1 MVGWKHSDFLIQM
14 IRPGTVSAQSEE
26 AVFMKVTLLVRALKK
41 HVVVENEVVIGR
53 DKDCDRRVLS
63 SNVSRKH
70 CRLVIS
76 GSDVGV
82 RNPLS
87 GNGTQI
93 NSQQT
98 ESNVDA
104 EVAEAATVEQT
115 PGKIKSLFRMFGKM
129 KNRTSAGNAVPTP
142 GNSKSSEESGNV
154 AVKPLIVAGSAQF
167 DEETDLTKKLLSSTR
182 KTRSLRMKTKWSYL
196 LTKTKDSPTKANI
209 SMTTVKKR
217 MSIQASRNS

>member
-1 MVGWKHSDFLIQM
+1 
-14 IRPGTVSAQSEE
+14 
-26 AVFMKVTLLVRALKK
+26 MKVTLLVRALKK

-63 SNVSRKH
+63 SNVGRKH

>member
-1 MVGWKHSDFLIQM
+1 
-14 IRPGTVSAQSEE
+14 
-26 AVFMKVTLLVRALKK
+26 MKVTLLVRALKK

-53 DKDCDRRVLS
+53 DEDCDRRVLS

-82 RNPLS
+82 QNLLS

-98 ESNVDA
+98 ESNVDT
-104 EVAEAATVEQT
+104 EVAEAAAVEQT
-115 PGKIKSLFRMFGKM
+115 PGKIKSMFRMFGKM
-129 KNRTSAGNAVPTP
+129 KNRESAGDTVPTP
-142 GNSKSSEESGNV
+142 GNSESSEESGNV

-167 DEETDLTKKLLSSTR
+167 DEETVVCDQENAFTSDEDEMELLADEDEGLSDEGEYFDDDGEE
-182 KTRSLRMKTKWSYL
+182 KAV
-196 LTKTKDSPTKANI
+196 DSGFADFLNNVDQPPA
-209 SMTTVKKR
+209 
-217 MSIQASRNS
+217 